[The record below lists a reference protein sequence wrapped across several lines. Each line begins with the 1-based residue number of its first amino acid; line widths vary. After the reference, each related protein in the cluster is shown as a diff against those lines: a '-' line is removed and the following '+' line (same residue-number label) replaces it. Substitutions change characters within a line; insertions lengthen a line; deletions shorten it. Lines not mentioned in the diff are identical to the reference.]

1 MGHEDTGV
9 VPSNMAK
16 ACPTPQAFRAVAG
29 TVVYL
34 TLLFFLTFLSRLI
47 FSPLIPAIG
56 EDIELTSGQAGSVF
70 FVGSF
75 GVLAGSIS
83 AGLVS
88 SRLNH
93 RRTLLV
99 SLLGMAVVLV
109 LLSTVDSVWGLRAAM
124 IVMAFFA
131 GLHLPS
137 SLATITATVR
147 EQDWPRALSIQQL
160 GPPLGLV
167 GAPLVAVGLSHWF
180 SWQTTFLW
188 VAGLV
193 VLLDLGFLLFFGGI
207 GAFPGD
213 PPSPRYLGPLAHT
226 RSFWLM
232 IFLFALGMG
241 AQVGVYTMLPL
252 YLSEERGMT
261 VSSANTLLGL
271 ANIPPL
277 AMVFVSGYVTG
288 RIGPKR
294 TMALFLFLTG
304 VAAILVGSLSG
315 PGLTVAIFLLPAF
328 AVCFFPPAFA
338 ALSRIVQ
345 PTMRSLAA
353 ALGPSTAF
361 IIGGGLL
368 PQALGYMGQAYSFS
382 LGIIIT
388 GVVIAV
394 GSGAALLVYLL
405 KELEPGC

>member
-1 MGHEDTGV
+1 
-9 VPSNMAK
+9 
-16 ACPTPQAFRAVAG
+16 
-29 TVVYL
+29 
-34 TLLFFLTFLSRLI
+34 
-47 FSPLIPAIG
+47 
-56 EDIELTSGQAGSVF
+56 
-70 FVGSF
+70 
-75 GVLAGSIS
+75 
-83 AGLVS
+83 
-88 SRLNH
+88 
-93 RRTLLV
+93 
-99 SLLGMAVVLV
+99 
-109 LLSTVDSVWGLRAAM
+109 M
-124 IVMAFFA
+124 IVLAFFA

-167 GAPLVAVGLSHWF
+167 GAPLVTVLLSYWF
-180 SWQTTFLW
+180 SWRTTFLW
-188 VAGLV
+188 VGGLV
-193 VLLDLGFLLFFGGI
+193 LVFDLGFLLFFGGI

-213 PPSPRYLGPLAHT
+213 PPSPTFLRPLART

-232 IFLFALGMG
+232 IFLLALGMG

-252 YLSEERGMT
+252 YLTEERGMT
-261 VSSANTLLGL
+261 LSSANTLLGL

-277 AMVFVSGYVTG
+277 VVVFISGYVTG

-294 TMALFLFLTG
+294 TMTLFLFLTG
-304 VAAILVGSLSG
+304 IAAIFVGSLTG
-315 PGLTVAIFLLPAF
+315 TTLKVAIFFMPAF
-328 AVCFFPPAFA
+328 AVGFFPPAFA

-368 PQALGYMGQAYSFS
+368 PQGLGFMGQAYSFS

-388 GVVIAV
+388 GIVIAV
-394 GSGAALLVYLL
+394 GSSAALFVYLL

>member
-1 MGHEDTGV
+1 M
-9 VPSNMAK
+9 
-16 ACPTPQAFRAVAG
+16 
-29 TVVYL
+29 VYL
-34 TLLFFLTFLSRLI
+34 TLLFFITFVGRLI
-47 FSPLIPAIG
+47 FSPLFPAIT
-56 EDIELTSGQAGSVF
+56 EDLSLTPGQAGSVF
-70 FVGSF
+70 FIGSF
-75 GVLAGSIS
+75 GTLAGSIV

-93 RRTLLV
+93 RRTMILSIFGIALV
-99 SLLGMAVVLV
+99 LAVVFF
-109 LLSTVDSVWGLRAAM
+109 VDSVWGLRGAM
-124 IVMAFFA
+124 FVLAFFA
-131 GLHLPS
+131 GIHLPS

-160 GPPLGLV
+160 GPPLALV
-167 GAPLVAVGLSHWF
+167 AAPLIAVGLSHWF
-180 SWQTTFLW
+180 SWQVTFLW
-188 VAGLV
+188 LAGLA
-193 VLLDLGFLLFFGGI
+193 LALNLGFLIFFGGI

-213 PPSPRYLGPLAHT
+213 PPSPQFIGPLART

-241 AQVGVYTMLPL
+241 CQVGVYTMLPL

-271 ANIPPL
+271 ANISPL
-277 AMVFVSGYVTG
+277 VMVFVSGYVTG

-294 TMALFLFLTG
+294 AMALFLFLTG
-304 VAAILVGSLSG
+304 IAAILVGSLSG
-315 PGLTVAIFLLPAF
+315 IGLKVAIFVMPAF

-345 PTMRSLAA
+345 PTVRSLAA

-361 IIGGGLL
+361 ILGGGLL

-382 LGIIIT
+382 LGIVIT
-388 GVVIAV
+388 GVVVAV
-394 GSGAALLVYLL
+394 GSGAAFFVHLL

>member
-1 MGHEDTGV
+1 
-9 VPSNMAK
+9 MAK
-16 ACPTPQAFRAVAG
+16 ACPTPQPFRAVAG

-34 TLLFFLTFLSRLI
+34 TLLFFLTFLARLI
-47 FSPLIPAIG
+47 FSPLIPSIS
-56 EDIELTSGQAGSVF
+56 EDIPLTSGQAGSIF

-75 GVLAGSIS
+75 GVLAGSIC

-88 SRLNH
+88 SRINH
-93 RRTLLV
+93 RRTIILSLFGMALVLALV
-99 SLLGMAVVLV
+99 SLAN
-109 LLSTVDSVWGLRAAM
+109 SVWGLRAAM
-124 IVMAFFA
+124 VCLAFFA

-137 SLATITATVR
+137 SYATITATVR

-167 GAPLVAVGLSHWF
+167 AAPLIAVALSNWF

-188 VAGLV
+188 VAGIV
-193 VLLDLGFLLFFGGI
+193 FVFNLGFLLFFSGI

-213 PPSPRYLGPLAHT
+213 SPNAANLKPLART

-241 AQVGVYTMLPL
+241 AQIGVYTMLPL
-252 YLSEERGMT
+252 YLTEERGMT
-261 VSSANTLLGL
+261 VSTANTLLGL

-277 AMVFVSGYVTG
+277 AMVFFAGYVTG

-294 TMALFLFLTG
+294 SMAIFLFLTG
-304 VAAILVGSLSG
+304 IAAILVGSLSG
-315 PGLTVAIFLLPAF
+315 APLIVAIFLLPAF
-328 AVCFFPPAFA
+328 AVCFFPAAFA

-345 PTMRSLAA
+345 PTMRSLAG

-368 PQALGYMGQAYSFS
+368 PQALGFMGQTYSFS
-382 LGIIIT
+382 LGIIIA

-394 GSGAALLVYLL
+394 GSSVALLIHLL
-405 KELEPGC
+405 AELEPGC